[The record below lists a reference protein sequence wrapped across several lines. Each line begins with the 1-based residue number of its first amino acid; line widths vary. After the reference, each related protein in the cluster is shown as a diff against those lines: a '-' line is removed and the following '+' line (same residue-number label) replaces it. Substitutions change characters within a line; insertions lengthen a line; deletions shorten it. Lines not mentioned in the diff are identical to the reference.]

1 MLTVKVVKL
10 NGEVVLES
18 LIPATQSVLE
28 LKEAIARHGNRWDL
42 PSWQHLIDGHELSDT
57 EILGELYSTE
67 VTLTLLVTADP
78 WDLLLSQKPYSKD
91 LQTKEANSRFQ
102 GRSRVYFWNQTEVC
116 QKGPLSRMWP
126 EQGAELR
133 QPNAVGAFEA
143 MPMEQSWALIER
155 LFESPEVNE
164 DVVWRPEDLL
174 YFLHEDLKTEIKEK
188 SILKAAIIPQVI
200 RILDLPDPKRDFGKV
215 ICAVSWLG
223 EMLVPHLVAWL
234 GVRPRPLCSNLRPKV
249 ELLRQLCPSARVRLA
264 ATRALSDGGK
274 VSTAR
279 VEELANLRGALL
291 RDLRVEKLVP
301 PLRKEL
307 EKWRE
312 EVTLTLRSCGNA
324 ASDTPA
330 VRYALQRAL
339 RR

>member
-1 MLTVKVVKL
+1 MTHQVVLAAPMLTVKVLKL

-28 LKEAIARHGNRWDL
+28 LKEAIARHGNPWDL
-42 PSWQHLIDGHELSDT
+42 PSWQHLIDGHELSDA
-57 EILGELYSTE
+57 EILGELYSSE

-78 WDLLLSQKPYSKD
+78 WDLLLSQKRYSKWD
-91 LQTKEANSRFQ
+91 QQKEANSRFQ

-126 EQGAELR
+126 EQGAELQ
-133 QPNAVGAFEA
+133 QPNAVRALEA

-155 LFESPEVNE
+155 LFGQSMEVNE

-223 EMLVPHLVAWL
+223 EMLVPHLAPW
-234 GVRPRPLCSNLRPKV
+234 KM
-249 ELLRQLCPSARVRLA
+249 
-264 ATRALSDGGK
+264 
-274 VSTAR
+274 
-279 VEELANLRGALL
+279 
-291 RDLRVEKLVP
+291 
-301 PLRKEL
+301 
-307 EKWRE
+307 
-312 EVTLTLRSCGNA
+312 
-324 ASDTPA
+324 
-330 VRYALQRAL
+330 
-339 RR
+339 